1 MKALIVED
9 DFEIAKVI
17 TAAMSDESWHCEN
30 AYTGKSGLELVLNH
44 SYDLVVL
51 DIMLPDLNGVEVLR
65 KIRKASLMVPVLFLT
80 ALDSV
85 QDRVSGL
92 DAGADDYLTKPF
104 DIPELLARIRA
115 LSRRKGSIV
124 QEDKLVY
131 GPLTLY
137 PDSYDGSVRDQ
148 PLHLTT
154 KEYEILKYFMQNA
167 EQILT
172 REQIFVR
179 IWGYDSDAG
188 PTVVDV
194 YVHRL
199 RRKLAELGCDGY
211 LQTVRSVG
219 YILKEMS
226 TGSNS

>member
-9 DFEIAKVI
+9 DVEIAKVI
-17 TAAMSDESWHCEN
+17 AAALRDESWNCDVAN
-30 AYTGKSGLELVLNH
+30 TGKSGLQLALDQ
-44 SYDLVVL
+44 SYDLIVL
-51 DIMLPDLNGVEVLR
+51 DIMLPDLNGVEV
-65 KIRKASLMVPVLFLT
+65 IRRIRQASLMVPVLFLT

-85 QDRVSGL
+85 QDRVRGL

-124 QEDKLVY
+124 VEDRLVY
-131 GPLTLY
+131 GPLALH
-137 PDSYDGSVRDQ
+137 PDSRDGTAGDH
-148 PLHLTT
+148 PLHLTS

-172 REQIFVR
+172 RDQIFVR
-179 IWGYDSDAG
+179 VWGYDSDAG

-199 RRKLAELGCDGY
+199 RRKLAELGCEGY
-211 LQTVRSVG
+211 LKTLRSVG
-219 YILKEMS
+219 YMLKE
-226 TGSNS
+226 